1 MEVKKTLPLPE
12 QQGLSL
18 RLHFFIFKSIVSERM
33 ANEKGLANYDK
44 GPANK

>member
-1 MEVKKTLPLPE
+1 MKVKKTLSLPE

-18 RLHFFIFKSIVSERM
+18 RLRIFIFKPIVSEET

-44 GPANK
+44 WPANK